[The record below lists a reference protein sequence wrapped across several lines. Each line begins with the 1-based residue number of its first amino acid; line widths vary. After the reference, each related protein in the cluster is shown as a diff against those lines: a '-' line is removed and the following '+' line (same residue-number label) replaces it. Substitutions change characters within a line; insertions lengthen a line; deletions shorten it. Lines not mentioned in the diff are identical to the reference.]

1 MSAAALIALAAAFA
15 ATPAPPATVSQLRWK
30 NRVLLV
36 TAPDAADAAAADQR
50 RIFAAMS
57 ESSDDRD
64 LVLVEVLGTAVRGAS
79 DGAAGLRRAYHLPV
93 DRFTV
98 ILIGKDGGEK
108 LRAQAPLSFATL
120 SRTIDAMPM
129 RRNGER

>member
-1 MSAAALIALAAAFA
+1 M
-15 ATPAPPATVSQLRWK
+15 
-30 NRVLLV
+30 LLV

>member
-1 MSAAALIALAAAFA
+1 MPSFTLIALAAAITA
-15 ATPAPPATVSQLRWK
+15 APASPPTVGQLRWK
-30 NRVLLV
+30 SRVLLV
-36 TAPDAADAAAADQR
+36 TAPRDTDRAATDQR
-50 RIFAAMS
+50 RIYAEMAG
-57 ESSDDRD
+57 SSDDRD
-64 LVLVEVLGTAVRGAS
+64 LVLVEVLGNSVRGAS

-108 LRAQAPLSFATL
+108 LRAHAPLSLATL